1 MATKK
6 KKSMQDQVEKDEKGK
21 AGKGEQ
27 MDLIDV
33 GPKHSKEII
42 AQARKYKTIVTK
54 RVKLTSEEVTAK
66 VRLLDMVKAAKLKR
80 LSDGTIKFKIDGITI
95 KVTPRDELIQV
106 TEDKED

>member
-1 MATKK
+1 MTKS
-6 KKSMQDQVEKDEKGK
+6 KSMQKQIEKDEKGK
-21 AGKGEQ
+21 GTKGEQ

-42 AQARKYKTIVTK
+42 ACARIYKAIVTK
-54 RVKLTSEEVTAK
+54 RIKLTSAEVTAK
-66 VRLLDMVKAAKLKR
+66 IKLLDMVKAAKLKR

-106 TEDKED
+106 TEDKEE